1 MAGDLADVIVHFGAP
16 FDVMGHSMGGKA
28 AMLLALNF
36 PHLVNGLCIADIAPV
51 TYSHDQSQF
60 IKAMRSV
67 DLSNIRA
74 RSDVKS
80 QLSQYIEN
88 EDLQSFFV
96 QSVDVKN
103 QCWKLNLDVLD
114 REMPQILGF
123 PNVDT
128 NFKGATLFLA
138 GAMSEYVKAEMR
150 LHIHGIFPA
159 AKFAK
164 IPRAGHWIH
173 AERPRE
179 FEAALRVFFGY
190 GA

>member
-1 MAGDLADVIVHFGAP
+1 
-16 FDVMGHSMGGKA
+16 
-28 AMLLALNF
+28 
-36 PHLVNGLCIADIAPV
+36 
-51 TYSHDQSQF
+51 
-60 IKAMRSV
+60 
-67 DLSNIRA
+67 
-74 RSDVKS
+74 
-80 QLSQYIEN
+80 
-88 EDLQSFFV
+88 
-96 QSVDVKN
+96 
-103 QCWKLNLDVLD
+103 
-114 REMPQILGF
+114 MPQILGF